1 MNSEA
6 WIPDF
11 VVAVDFGM
19 TCTGVAY
26 SYAPDW
32 PSPKALQQWPGIGK
46 TNLANK
52 VPSQLIYH
60 PDSSVVRSWGFQCI
74 AERDAPEV
82 DIKQDFKL
90 NLDPQFND
98 TRPDVPTCH
107 DAMRW
112 FQDYI
117 LCIYRYAVT
126 HLARGFPRFMSRRV
140 EFIFSVPTTWKDPR
154 MVARLRESV
163 ILNSPMHRATI
174 GLTEAEAAAV
184 YASGHHYQ
192 KDDVILICD
201 AGGGTMDVNILKLL
215 SVPGEPT
222 VFAPLGLVEGE
233 ASGSVMID
241 IGAHQLLC
249 DKLEQISTVLP
260 LPAREL
266 ARQTL
271 ENGFEDYKCSFGAAG
286 SKAEPLLLAIPGLD
300 EGSSFPGIGI
310 EKGLIAFSQEELKG
324 LFDLRVKEMQ
334 GLLDEQIRRLKR
346 SHPFEKISFIVL
358 SGGFGSSPYIRK
370 SLCDRYE
377 DAYAITNAMHV
388 LTVDE
393 PQLAVVHGQVMNRIH
408 QLKQGSHTLQS
419 LFSRVSYGVICDQPY
434 DPNRHTGESVRRDKL
449 DKRMYAV
456 QQIDWMVRQVCL
468 RYSPTH
474 YTDVHSKPNQTPLH
488 FHLHFKSHASTKLTH
503 HCEKQGDPVP
513 REGVTQVF
521 RRKIYAHEMNK
532 PWLAQI
538 VMSTLAKDKLPQS
551 MSRTGADL
559 ICNIKVDMSSVDRTA
574 KNSRWYHLKEKYY
587 EAVINLKVIVGPTDL
602 QFELWN
608 VNGGRIRGETHDPV
622 SVVWEPVQEKMEDV
636 REDERKR
643 EKPPTEL
650 VGWEPSPAEL
660 VA

>member
-1 MNSEA
+1 MNSET

-32 PSPKALQQWPGIGK
+32 PSPKALQHWPGIGK

-60 PDSSVVRSWGFQCI
+60 PDSSVVRSWGFQCVP
-74 AERDAPEV
+74 ERDAPEV

-98 TRPDVPTCH
+98 TRPDAPTCH

-163 ILNSPMHRATI
+163 ILDSPMHKATI

-233 ASGSVMID
+233 IISLSREASGSVMID

-260 LPAREL
+260 HPVREL

-271 ENGFEDYKCSFGAAG
+271 ENGFEDYKCSFGATG
-286 SKAEPLLLAIPGLD
+286 SKAEPLLLAIPGLH
-300 EGSSFPGIGI
+300 EGSSFPDIGI
-310 EKGLIAFSQEELKG
+310 DKGLIAFSQEELKG

-346 SHPFEKISFIVL
+346 SHPFEKIVCTPSSLQSDLILANLYESPWLIDLLPITVLHRSFRR
-358 SGGFGSSPYIRK
+358 IR
-370 SLCDRYE
+370 
-377 DAYAITNAMHV
+377 
-388 LTVDE
+388 
-393 PQLAVVHGQVMNRIH
+393 QLAVYKKKPLR
-408 QLKQGSHTLQS
+408 
-419 LFSRVSYGVICDQPY
+419 QPY

-449 DKRMYAV
+449 DKRMYAI
-456 QQIDWMVRQVCL
+456 QQIDWM
-468 RYSPTH
+468 
-474 YTDVHSKPNQTPLH
+474 
-488 FHLHFKSHASTKLTH
+488 
-503 HCEKQGDPVP
+503 GDPVP

-521 RRKIYAHEMNK
+521 RRKIHAHEMSK
-532 PWLAQI
+532 PWVAQI
-538 VMSTLAKDKLPQS
+538 VMSTLAKEKLPQS
-551 MSRTGADL
+551 MSRSGADL

-574 KNSRWYHLKEKYY
+574 KNSRWYQFKEKYY
-587 EAVINLKVIVGPTDL
+587 EAVINLKVVVGPTDL

-622 SVVWEPVQEKMEDV
+622 SVVWEPVQEKMEDG
-636 REDERKR
+636 REEERK